1 MKQHL
6 YPGVQVAITFW
17 LILIVS
23 ILQVVLVEPDNAV
36 DQAMHTYEGKLPDL
50 IIYEDEEPVDA
61 LIKWGKEAARKHHPI
76 VREPIYNEIF
86 DELCNKTDKLKC
98 TRSRAWE
105 SLKMGTMTYYGVPFD
120 IEFFNP
126 DVDPVSRNQ
135 CYSTDDK
142 YSNHCVE
149 NAADKFCRRLI
160 PPPNDC
166 KNDIIK
172 HMMSQLE
179 LVNSNRLDAKCS
191 YKRLGLEMDAPGREL
206 YKKAA
211 FVAKGKG
218 LNISP
223 FRRTDNRT
231 GAILYNWSKE
241 TKEGHAAIDTFHKI
255 KDPESREWNDKPCE
269 PVLGGALC
277 AKTDKDGNMMI
288 EV

>member
-1 MKQHL
+1 
-6 YPGVQVAITFW
+6 
-17 LILIVS
+17 
-23 ILQVVLVEPDNAV
+23 LQVVLVEPDNAV

>member
-1 MKQHL
+1 MKQQLH
-6 YPGVQVAITFW
+6 PGVHVAITFW
-17 LILIVS
+17 LILVVS
-23 ILQVVLVEPDNAV
+23 ILQAVLVEPDNAV

-61 LIKWGKEAARKHHPI
+61 LLKWGKEAARKHHPI

-86 DELCNKTDKLKC
+86 DELCSKTDKLKC
-98 TRSRAWE
+98 TRARAWE
-105 SLKMGTMTYYGVPFD
+105 SLKMGTMTYHSVPFE

-135 CYSTDDK
+135 CYSI
-142 YSNHCVE
+142 VE
-149 NAADKFCRRLI
+149 RDRNLCLEFAAEKFCRRLI

-166 KNDIIK
+166 KHDIIR
-172 HMMSQLE
+172 HMISQLE
-179 LVNSNRLDAKCS
+179 QVNSDRLDAKCS

-211 FVAKGKG
+211 AVANGKG

-223 FRRTDNRT
+223 FRRADNRT
-231 GAILYNWSKE
+231 GAIPYNWSKE

-269 PVLGGALC
+269 PG
-277 AKTDKDGNMMI
+277 KP
-288 EV
+288 